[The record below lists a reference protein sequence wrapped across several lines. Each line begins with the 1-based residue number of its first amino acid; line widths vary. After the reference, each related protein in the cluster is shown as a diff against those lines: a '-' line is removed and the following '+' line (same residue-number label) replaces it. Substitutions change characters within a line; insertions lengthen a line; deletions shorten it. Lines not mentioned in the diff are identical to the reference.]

1 MVERK
6 LYFNQEE
13 KYVPVPC
20 GKCPEC
26 LKRRTASWSHR
37 LEVESLNWDSLHFVT
52 LTYNTDFVPISKNG
66 FMTLETDRVTKFFKR
81 LRHRCGSFKYY
92 YCGEYGTRK
101 KRPHYHLILM
111 GTAALTPTEIIQ
123 EWTEKG
129 KPIGDIYFGKV
140 EPASIR
146 YTVQYY
152 DKGTWYPAHSRDDRV
167 PEFSRMS
174 NGIGKD
180 FINPKMAKHLLDNP
194 SKGFIYNKQGH
205 KIAIPRYYK
214 KRLYDANLPL
224 AVVAEHPS
232 ILINRDELQD
242 CKVAH
247 NNALADALK
256 DLEPIEETYELNE
269 ARRMAIK
276 NYQNEK
282 RKTRK

>member
-81 LRHRCGSFKYY
+81 LRHRVGSFKYY

-111 GTAALTPTEIIQ
+111 GTDALTPTEIIQ
-123 EWTEKG
+123 EWTENG

-152 DKGTWYPAHSRDDRV
+152 DKGTWYPSHSRDDRV

-180 FINPKMAKHLLDNP
+180 FINPKMAKHLLENP
-194 SKGFIYNKQGH
+194 DKGFIYNKQGH
-205 KIAIPRYYK
+205 KIPIPRYYK
-214 KRLYDANLPL
+214 KRLYDVNLTDSI
-224 AVVAEHPS
+224 VAHHPS
-232 ILINRDELQD
+232 ILLHRDNLLD
-242 CKVAH
+242 FKRTH
-247 NNALADALK
+247 NTAMADKLK
-256 DLEPIEETYELNE
+256 DLEPVEETYELNE
-269 ARRMAIK
+269 ARKMAIK
-276 NYQNEK
+276 NYRNEK